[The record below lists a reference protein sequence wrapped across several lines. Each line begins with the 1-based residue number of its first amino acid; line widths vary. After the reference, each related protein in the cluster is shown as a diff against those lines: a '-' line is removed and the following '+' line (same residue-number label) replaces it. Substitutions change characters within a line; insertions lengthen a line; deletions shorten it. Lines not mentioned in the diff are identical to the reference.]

1 MGELY
6 TKINY
11 KLAETLDIKKYT
23 DSMKVFHKILA
34 QSLLYSAEQK
44 QNHPP
49 FISEY
54 FKDALRNSWT
64 AEMIGHLIIK
74 YESEWHADKS
84 LTK

>member
-1 MGELY
+1 
-6 TKINY
+6 
-11 KLAETLDIKKYT
+11 
-23 DSMKVFHKILA
+23 MKALHKILT

-74 YESEWHADKS
+74 YESEWHADEA

>member
-1 MGELY
+1 
-6 TKINY
+6 
-11 KLAETLDIKKYT
+11 
-23 DSMKVFHKILA
+23 MKALHKILN
-34 QSLLYSAEQK
+34 QSFLYSAEQK

-74 YESEWHADKS
+74 YESEWQADEAI
-84 LTK
+84 TK